1 MKLINPSFEIYEQG
15 PGLEGI
21 YEQIE
26 LAGRTCYKSKRPE
39 GQTAKDFV
47 DRMIASKH
55 YAMLEHGTVYLKI
68 KSTII
73 TNELLRTED
82 FKAISE
88 YKRNPYSKVVDTG
101 GYAYITTNM
110 RVLQENDWLNDL
122 KYLCEPTEYHER
134 RVTVRFITSN
144 GIMREFTRHRS
155 HSFAIESTRYCNYSK
170 DKFNN
175 ELTFIIPSWL
185 SIPEGSYSHIGYHND
200 IDRSSV
206 IYNNE
211 IIYWDTDS
219 FLDKD
224 RNSYNFIYP
233 LYVAETNYMRMIED
247 GRKPQEARE
256 VLPLATKCDM
266 VMTGFVS
273 DWQNFFDLRAKG
285 TTGAPHPDAKA
296 LAEPLMGEFY
306 KRGLI

>member
-15 PGLEGI
+15 PGLESI

-247 GRKPQEARE
+247 GHKPQEARE